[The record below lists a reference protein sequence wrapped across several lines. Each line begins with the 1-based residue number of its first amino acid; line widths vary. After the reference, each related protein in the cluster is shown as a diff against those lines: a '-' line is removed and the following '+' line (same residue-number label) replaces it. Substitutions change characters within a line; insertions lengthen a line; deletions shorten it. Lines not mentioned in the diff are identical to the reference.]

1 MKNRNLV
8 AIISTLSAAILLSAC
23 GGSEDGTSVSPKYS
37 GTKNSSVPKDV
48 VGYYETIVT
57 ADNGDDILVNLMV
70 KPNGEYIGFYNNS
83 FVNGKYTYNQE
94 VFSLIA
100 GQLESK
106 SDKKLYSQVREFDS
120 TAKTIRNY
128 RASVQYVPSSRLTL
142 DLSNSDASIDKKVY
156 DLKYIKLNHKSLANL
171 TGSYRGSV
179 GTLTKYNFGQADISN
194 TNRADT
200 KRLTINMGKYCQF
213 SGTIKDEGYQQD
225 FYPFSGT
232 LSGASCPMT
241 GKFEGIVLQRNNTV
255 FINGVNAGR
264 TQVFRFNS
272 LSKI

>member
-1 MKNRNLV
+1 MKNSNLLAV
-8 AIISTLSAAILLSAC
+8 ISTLSAAILLSAC
-23 GGSEDGTSVSPKYS
+23 GGSDDGTSASSKYT
-37 GTKNSSVPKDV
+37 GTNNSTVPKNI

-70 KPNGEYIGFYNNS
+70 KPNGEYIGLYNNS
-83 FVNGKYTYNQE
+83 FVNGKYTYDQE

-128 RASVQYVPSSRLTL
+128 RASAQYVPSSRLTL

-156 DLKYIKLNHKSLANL
+156 DLKYIKLDNKSLANL

-200 KRLTINMGKYCQF
+200 KKLTINMGQYCKF
-213 SGTIKDEGYQQD
+213 SGTIKDENYQQS

-232 LSGASCPMT
+232 LSGASCPVT
-241 GKFEGIVLQRNNTV
+241 GKFEGLVLQINNTILTV
-255 FINGVNAGR
+255 FGGTDTFHI
-264 TQVFRFNS
+264 
-272 LSKI
+272 